1 MSSSASTPPS
11 SFSSRLCAA
20 KKLYSDGN
28 PKAAAAAFEELLSE
42 AANGEEEDDSSN
54 SEAAADRGGRPSRKV
69 ADLHLSL
76 AKCHKSMDDVRS
88 AVASC
93 NAAVSLGPKWKDPFL
108 YRSACF
114 QALHQAFVET
124 DGDSEDNVER
134 DRTEANII
142 VDPEERAS
150 PPKGSEGK
158 TRVASVDEAL
168 QASKEG
174 DRIFVEKGEYYV
186 SSSPLFICGKSVSI
200 IGASTRDCVFNYTS
214 PGSDASPSSALA
226 SRLNTFLICAGEEV
240 PVLLK
245 RLTFRNVCL
254 QGAQSSTKTRFL
266 GVAGGTVQVEDCV
279 FEGADNG
286 EETAAAAD
294 VDAIYANAKIA
305 GALAAN
311 YAPPRVHARFC
322 VFDHCQSYAAFT
334 VNNASAVAE
343 SCYFVGSRL
352 SAMENSRVTVENCEF
367 AQSGSGERTMVQSI
381 GASRAEIEVRGCY
394 IHGIQTRDV
403 KCSMLIF
410 LFFGGSLS
418 HVRIICLVVQFTII
432 HIYTST
438 NLTCNPQ
445 SRRRRIEG
453 SEHAGHLHHHRIQ
466 RQYIWELHLP
476 DGERRRL
483 SRLRPEVLA
492 ESHH

>member
-150 PPKGSEGK
+150 APKGSEGK

-168 QASKEG
+168 QVSREG

-186 SSSPLFICGKSVSI
+186 SSSPLFICGKSVSV
-200 IGASTRDCVFNYTS
+200 IGR
-214 PGSDASPSSALA
+214 
-226 SRLNTFLICAGEEV
+226 
-240 PVLLK
+240 
-245 RLTFRNVCL
+245 
-254 QGAQSSTKTRFL
+254 
-266 GVAGGTVQVEDCV
+266 GGYDE
-279 FEGADNG
+279 
-286 EETAAAAD
+286 
-294 VDAIYANAKIA
+294 
-305 GALAAN
+305 
-311 YAPPRVHARFC
+311 
-322 VFDHCQSYAAFT
+322 
-334 VNNASAVAE
+334 
-343 SCYFVGSRL
+343 
-352 SAMENSRVTVENCEF
+352 
-367 AQSGSGERTMVQSI
+367 
-381 GASRAEIEVRGCY
+381 
-394 IHGIQTRDV
+394 
-403 KCSMLIF
+403 
-410 LFFGGSLS
+410 
-418 HVRIICLVVQFTII
+418 
-432 HIYTST
+432 
-438 NLTCNPQ
+438 
-445 SRRRRIEG
+445 
-453 SEHAGHLHHHRIQ
+453 
-466 RQYIWELHLP
+466 
-476 DGERRRL
+476 
-483 SRLRPEVLA
+483 
-492 ESHH
+492 

>member
-1 MSSSASTPPS
+1 MSSSAS

-28 PKAAAAAFEELLSE
+28 PKAAAASFEDLLSD
-42 AANGEEEDDSSN
+42 AANGQEDSSN
-54 SEAAADRGGRPSRKV
+54 SEAAADRGGRPSRNV

-76 AKCHKSMDDVRS
+76 AKCHKSTDDVRS

-93 NAAVSLGPKWKDPFL
+93 NAAISLGPKWKDPFL

-124 DGDSEDNVER
+124 DGDSEGNVER

-142 VDPEERAS
+142 VDPEERTSAS
-150 PPKGSEGK
+150 RGSEGK
-158 TRVASVDEAL
+158 TCVASVDEAL

-214 PGSDASPSSALA
+214 PGSDASSSSSALA
-226 SRLNTFLICAGEEV
+226 SRLNTFLICAGEES

-245 RLTFRNVCL
+245 RLTFRNVC
-254 QGAQSSTKTRFL
+254 QPGAQSSTKTRFL

-279 FEGADNG
+279 FEGGEGGDG
-286 EETAAAAD
+286 EEEAAAD

-311 YAPPRVHARFC
+311 YAPPKVHARFC

-394 IHGIQTRDV
+394 IHGIQTRDD
-403 KCSMLIF
+403 KDSMLI
-410 LFFGGSLS
+410 LDLSASVFGRELGQKRSFHFDHSINS
-418 HVRIICLVVQFTII
+418 HSHQHEFDMQPVVSPTPYLRQRARRPSPSPPDPTPLYLGTTFTGRG
-432 HIYTST
+432 TASPVT
-438 NLTCNPQ
+438 TPT
-445 SRRRRIEG
+445 
-453 SEHAGHLHHHRIQ
+453 
-466 RQYIWELHLP
+466 
-476 DGERRRL
+476 
-483 SRLRPEVLA
+483 
-492 ESHH
+492 

>member
-1 MSSSASTPPS
+1 MSSSSESSPPS
-11 SFSSRLCAA
+11 SFSSRLSAA

-28 PKAAAAAFEELLSE
+28 PKAAAAAFEDLLSE
-42 AANGEEEDDSSN
+42 AANNGEEEEDASN
-54 SEAAADRGGRPSRKV
+54 SGGRSSRNL

-150 PPKGSEGK
+150 KGGSEGK
-158 TRVASVDEAL
+158 TCVASVDEAL

-226 SRLNTFLICAGEEV
+226 SRLNTFLICAGEEA

-245 RLTFRNVCL
+245 RLTFRNVCQ
-254 QGAQSSTKTRFL
+254 QGAQCSTKTRFL
-266 GVAGGTVQVEDCV
+266 GVGGGTVQVEDCV
-279 FEGADNG
+279 FEGADGG
-286 EETAAAAD
+286 EEAEAAD

-311 YAPPRVHARFC
+311 FAPPKVHARFC

-352 SAMENSRVTVENCEF
+352 SAMENSRVTVKNCEF

-381 GASRAEIEVRGCY
+381 GASRAEIEVRGSY
-394 IHGIQTRDV
+394 IHGIQTRD
-403 KCSMLIF
+403 
-410 LFFGGSLS
+410 
-418 HVRIICLVVQFTII
+418 
-432 HIYTST
+432 
-438 NLTCNPQ
+438 
-445 SRRRRIEG
+445 
-453 SEHAGHLHHHRIQ
+453 
-466 RQYIWELHLP
+466 
-476 DGERRRL
+476 D
-483 SRLRPEVLA
+483 
-492 ESHH
+492 